1 MNIHQPCGNVMPFLS
16 GCYSIFQL
24 LCVQF
29 IEPRSNRC
37 LALSLPHSQKSLPSL
52 PIERK
57 LYCGQDLKVP
67 WGFYNCCRQLLKLVN
82 SWSKLLKLWP
92 AVKSFRQLVK
102 AVKAANRC
110 KKNVKGID
118 TGYSWSNSGCWKNC
132 AAIFRVF
139 QEFPFLQI
147 LERFYGDETEVWT

>member
-1 MNIHQPCGNVMPFLS
+1 MLCPFFP
-16 GCYSIFQL
+16 GCYSIFPIV
-24 LCVQF
+24 CVQF

-52 PIERK
+52 PIQRK

-92 AVKSFRQLVK
+92 AVKSCWQLVT

-110 KKNVKGID
+110 KKNCQRHWHWLQLKWLWLLKKLCCNPQALPKVSNFANIGEILWWRN
-118 TGYSWSNSGCWKNC
+118 WSLDISCW
-132 AAIFRVF
+132 FR
-139 QEFPFLQI
+139 
-147 LERFYGDETEVWT
+147 